1 MSNLVTDHEI
11 DNFLKKHQN
20 KRIVFIT
27 SGGTQVPLEKNTVRF
42 IDNFSMGTRGASSAE
57 YFLRAGYAVIFMHR
71 EESLKPFSR
80 HFPNVFNSLTLDE
93 SSGTVICNLPNIAS
107 ILKEKSKYE
116 KALLYISFKTFDQ
129 YMTRLEQICIHLN
142 PLGSRAMVYL
152 AAAVSDFVVTEL
164 PTHKIASN
172 TELNLVLSV
181 APKVIEKVVNCFVPK
196 AFIVSFKLETD
207 ESKLL
212 PKAKAALSKYGH
224 QLVIANMLSTR
235 KQKVTLVRKDRDEGE
250 EINLPVDKI
259 NDIEIESI
267 IIDRVGA
274 LHQEFSNTNK

>member
-1 MSNLVTDHEI
+1 
-11 DNFLKKHQN
+11 
-20 KRIVFIT
+20 
-27 SGGTQVPLEKNTVRF
+27 
-42 IDNFSMGTRGASSAE
+42 
-57 YFLRAGYAVIFMHR
+57 MHR

-80 HFPNVFNSLTLDE
+80 HFPNIFNSLTLDE
-93 SSGTVICNLPNIAS
+93 SDETVVCKIPNIAS
-107 ILKEKSKYE
+107 ILKEKVKYE
-116 KALLYISFKTFDQ
+116 EAILYIPFKTFDQ

-164 PTHKIASN
+164 VSGNSKFKISSN
-172 TELNLVLSV
+172 RMNCSRRTRLRATPNFILPLVLHLKLLRKLST
-181 APKVIEKVVNCFVPK
+181 
-196 AFIVSFKLETD
+196 VSFQKHSLFRSRYLEFEKTVISCIFQLETD

-235 KQKVTLVRKDRDEGE
+235 KHKVTLVRKDREEGE
-250 EINLPVDKI
+250 EINLPVD
-259 NDIEIESI
+259 NTNEIEIESI

-274 LHQEFSNTNK
+274 LHQEFLNTNK

>member
-1 MSNLVTDHEI
+1 MSITNSDIEI
-11 DNFLKKHQN
+11 DTFLKKNQDS
-20 KRIVFIT
+20 RIVFIT

-42 IDNFSMGTRGASSAE
+42 IDNFSMGTRGATSAE
-57 YFLRAGYAVIFMHR
+57 FFLRAGYAVIFMHR

-80 HFPNVFNSLTLDE
+80 HFPNIFNSLTVDKTGE
-93 SSGTVICNLPNIAS
+93 KVVCNIPNLANV
-107 ILKEKSKYE
+107 LKEKIKYE
-116 KALLYISFKTFDQ
+116 DKIMYIPFKTFDQ
-129 YMTRLEQICIHLN
+129 YMTRLENICIHLN

-152 AAAVSDFVVTEL
+152 AAAVSDFVVTQL

-172 TELNLVLSV
+172 TELSLELSV

-224 QLVIANMLSTR
+224 QLVIANMLATR
-235 KQKVTLVRKDRDEGE
+235 KHKVTLVRKDKDAGE
-250 EINLPVDKI
+250 EITLPPSD
-259 NDIEIESI
+259 NHDIEIESI
-267 IIDRVGA
+267 IISRVSS
-274 LHQEFSNTNK
+274 LHAEFIDASK

>member
-1 MSNLVTDHEI
+1 MTQNLPYEHI
-11 DNFLKKHQN
+11 SNFLKRN
-20 KRIVFIT
+20 EDCRLVFIT

-42 IDNFSMGTRGASSAE
+42 IDNFSMGTRGATSAE
-57 YFLRAGYAVIFMHR
+57 FFLRSGYAVIFVHR

-80 HFPNVFNSLTLDE
+80 HFPNIFNSLTLDE
-93 SSGTVICNLPNIAS
+93 TGEHVICDIPNLPQ
-107 ILKEKSKYE
+107 ILKEKVKYE
-116 KALLYISFKTFDQ
+116 DKILYIPFKTFDQ

-172 TELNLVLSV
+172 SEFNLELSV
-181 APKVIEKVVNCFVPK
+181 APKVIEKVVNSFVPK

-207 ESKLL
+207 ESKLI

-224 QLVIANMLSTR
+224 QLVIANMLATR
-235 KQKVTLVRKDRDEGE
+235 KQKVTLVRKDTEDSE
-250 EINLPVDKI
+250 EIVLPVSQS
-259 NDIEIESI
+259 NQTEIESI
-267 IIDRVGA
+267 IIDRVSA
-274 LHQEFSNTNK
+274 LHQEFIDHNK

>member
-1 MSNLVTDHEI
+1 MTQNVPYEHIS
-11 DNFLKKHQN
+11 NFLKRN
-20 KRIVFIT
+20 EDCRLVFIT

-42 IDNFSMGTRGASSAE
+42 IDNFSMGTRGATSAE
-57 YFLRAGYAVIFMHR
+57 FFLRSGYAVIFMHR

-80 HFPNVFNSLTLDE
+80 HFPNIFNSLKLDE
-93 SSGTVICNLPNIAS
+93 TGEQVICDIPNLPQ
-107 ILKEKSKYE
+107 ILKEKFKYE
-116 KALLYISFKTFDQ
+116 DKILYIPFKTFDQ

-172 TELNLVLSV
+172 SEFNLELSV
-181 APKVIEKVVNCFVPK
+181 APKVIEKVVNSFVPK

-207 ESKLL
+207 ESKLI
-212 PKAKAALSKYGH
+212 PKAKAALTKYGH
-224 QLVIANMLSTR
+224 QLVIANMLATR
-235 KQKVTLVRKDRDEGE
+235 KHKVTLVRKDIEESE
-250 EINLPVDKI
+250 EIVLPVPQS
-259 NDIEIESI
+259 NQTEIESI

-274 LHQEFSNTNK
+274 LHQKFIDQNK